1 MKVHPPIS
9 NGKQGV
15 RKMTKTELINA
26 IEALNRRGGAFYGFE
41 TITSPKLNKKS
52 RATGAPFHGVVT
64 IHATFSAMV
73 GVNYENAV
81 NNAKERN
88 GEDRNFEAQKPFGK
102 HYVEGSKY
110 LLQAD
115 KDPSKFYIAVD
126 KVGGMKKTFFIDGR
140 EATEAE
146 VEDLKAN
153 FLPKPSAHPYGITW
167 RTYGVESII
176 SVK

>member
-1 MKVHPPIS
+1 
-9 NGKQGV
+9 
-15 RKMTKTELINA
+15 MTKEQLIA
-26 IEALNRRGGAFYGFE
+26 TIEGLNRKGGAFYGFE
-41 TITSPKLNKKS
+41 TLTTPKLNKKS
-52 RATGAPFHGVVT
+52 RATGEPCNFTVT
-64 IHATFSAMV
+64 IRATFSAMV

-88 GEDRNFEAQKPFGK
+88 GEERDFEAQKPFGK
-102 HYVEGSKY
+102 HYIEGSKY
-110 LLQAD
+110 ILQAD
-115 KDPSKFYIAVD
+115 KNPEKFYLAVD
-126 KVGGMKKTFFIDGR
+126 KVGGMKKTFFINGR

-146 VEDLKAN
+146 VEDIKAN